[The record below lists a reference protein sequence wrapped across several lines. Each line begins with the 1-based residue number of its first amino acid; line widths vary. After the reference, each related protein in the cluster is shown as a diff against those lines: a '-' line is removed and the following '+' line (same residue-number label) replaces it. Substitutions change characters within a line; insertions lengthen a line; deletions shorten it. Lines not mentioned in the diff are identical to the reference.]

1 MVSAQGL
8 LKLSATRLT
17 PLTNTKG
24 RCGRRH
30 VRSDSRPPFSL
41 WTEIAV
47 RTTTD
52 TRRLSHAQPKVI
64 VARKSLKS
72 TGQHPRRLLHS
83 QTFHSH
89 FIFIGLDSDQKHLF
103 SHTNSNSCDIF
114 KRVAAQAVAR
124 DEGVLSEKSGLHTA
138 PLVLQTASAGP
149 EAVCFEFR
157 HFCRRESVQTD
168 PNAMW
173 LVSPDVRSTYSEDG
187 AVLLDIRKG
196 LCYSLNPVAA
206 RVWSTVEASPSG
218 VDLRGLVDVME
229 THYTISRDQL
239 ERDVN
244 EYLSKLENI
253 GLVQRNGLFHESKA
267 AGARG

>member
-83 QTFHSH
+83 QTFHSQ
-89 FIFIGLDSDQKHLF
+89 FILIGPDWDQKHLF
-103 SHTNSNSCDIF
+103 SHTNSNSCDTF

-138 PLVLQTASAGP
+138 HLVLQTASAGP
-149 EAVCFEFR
+149 EAVCFELR
-157 HFCRRESVQTD
+157 HFWWRESVKTD
-168 PNAMW
+168 ANARW

-187 AVLLDIRKG
+187 AVLLDIQKG

-206 RVWSTVEASPSG
+206 RVWSAVEASPSG

-229 THYTISRDQL
+229 THYTISREQL
-239 ERDVN
+239 ERDID
-244 EYLSKLENI
+244 ECLTKLKNM